1 MSKATL
7 ITAAF
12 SKAWVLPTS
21 FRPDRSSGVAG
32 VHSVSPLVEVH
43 SPLLF
48 YLELGGLLQAHI
60 SELLY
65 FILTGEF

>member
-7 ITAAF
+7 ITAAL
-12 SKAWVLPTS
+12 SKACVLPTS
-21 FRPDRSSGVAG
+21 FRLDCSPGVAG
-32 VHSVSPLVEVH
+32 VLRVSPLVEVYF
-43 SPLLF
+43 PLLF

>member
-7 ITAAF
+7 ITAAL

-21 FRPDRSSGVAG
+21 FCLHRSSRVAG
-32 VHSVSPLVEVH
+32 VLRVSPLVEVYF
-43 SPLLF
+43 PLLF

>member
-7 ITAAF
+7 ITAAL

-21 FRPDRSSGVAG
+21 FRLDRSPGVAG
-32 VHSVSPLVEVH
+32 VLRVSPLVEVYF
-43 SPLLF
+43 PLLF